1 MIKCELNKDLIPDIK
16 SKTVLSG
23 ENFKDLNIDFS
34 DLTKGNILE
43 SYLHDKNEDG
53 EYDCVTI
60 VRQGN
65 LALTF

>member
-1 MIKCELNKDLIPDIK
+1 MIKCELNQDLKPDNIT
-16 SKTVLSG
+16 KTVLSG
-23 ENFKDLNIDFS
+23 ENFKDLNIDYS
-34 DLTKGNILE
+34 DSTKGNVLE